1 MITAGISF
9 TGNLL
14 FLLLSS
20 GEEQPWNNYD
30 ENEDD
35 SITNQNDVINMTEID
50 LTKFYSWVVDT
61 WLITNYDIF

>member
-1 MITAGISF
+1 MQPSLNHWRLVFMITAGISF

-50 LTKFYSWVVDT
+50 LTKFYS
-61 WLITNYDIF
+61 

>member
-50 LTKFYSWVVDT
+50 LTKFYS
-61 WLITNYDIF
+61 